1 MSLTDCSCRY
11 GRPYG
16 LTRIQRDHM
25 PHISQHHL
33 EEVYN
38 DNDQKMSIILTSRAN
53 FLKGS
58 NSRLL
63 VRRVARALDARQRLS
78 RERAAGAD
86 TGKVESVTITLS
98 TSHAA

>member
-1 MSLTDCSCRY
+1 MMTSFQEHESNNPMLNV
-11 GRPYG
+11 
-16 LTRIQRDHM
+16 M
-25 PHISQHHL
+25 
-33 EEVYN
+33 
-38 DNDQKMSIILTSRAN
+38 LTSGAN

-63 VRRVARALDARQRLS
+63 VRRVARALDARQRLR

-86 TGKVESVTITLS
+86 TRKVESVTIALS